1 MAEILP
7 ILLKISLV
15 LYITG
20 SLLGMGLRLKLEDA
34 LGGLRNLRFV
44 TLGLVW
50 GFVLC
55 PALAYLL
62 TRIIPLEQAY
72 AIGLIL
78 LGMVP
83 CAPFL
88 PMMVDKARGDLGY
101 AAAFMLLAAV
111 VMVVYL
117 PLMVPV
123 VAAGLTVNAWTI
135 AKPLLFLVLVPMVI
149 GMAILRASEPV
160 AARIHP
166 FIKKTTDVATIVM
179 LVLCVIIYG
188 KAFVGMA
195 GSFAIGTQILF
206 FSIVSIASYGLA
218 FGLQQ
223 RQRSVLSLG
232 LTMRNLGAALA
243 PLFSIPDVDQ
253 RSIIMVVLAVP
264 MQLTAGWLA
273 ANWFA
278 RHAFIG
284 EQGATPGAKEGLA
297 KG

>member
-1 MAEILP
+1 M
-7 ILLKISLV
+7 
-15 LYITG
+15 
-20 SLLGMGLRLKLEDA
+20 
-34 LGGLRNLRFV
+34 RFV
-44 TLGLVW
+44 TLGLLW

-88 PMMVDKARGDLGY
+88 PMMVERARGDLGY

-123 VAAGLTVNAWTI
+123 VATGLTVDAWTI
-135 AKPLLFLVLVPMVI
+135 AKPLLFFVLVPMVI

-160 AARIHP
+160 ASRIHP
-166 FIKKTTDVATIVM
+166 FVKKTMDVVTIVM
-179 LVLCVIIYG
+179 LMLGVIIYG
-188 KAFVGMA
+188 KAFVGTA

-264 MQLTAGWLA
+264 MQLSAGWLA
-273 ANWFA
+273 AGWFA
-278 RHAFIG
+278 RLALSSERGAAPAG
-284 EQGATPGAKEGLA
+284 EEGLT